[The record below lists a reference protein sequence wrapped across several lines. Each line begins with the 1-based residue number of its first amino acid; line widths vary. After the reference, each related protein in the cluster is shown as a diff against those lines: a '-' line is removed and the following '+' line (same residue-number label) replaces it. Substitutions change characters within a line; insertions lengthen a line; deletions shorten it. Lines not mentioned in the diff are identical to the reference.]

1 MLIRKLLECEE
12 FIAGDHTRLRELLH
26 PDKQPLNLRYS
37 LAHAQVDVGE
47 TSTPH
52 ALKTAEVYYILQGQG
67 EMHIDEEVQL
77 VTVGATIYIPPL
89 AKQYIHNCGEE
100 PLVFLCIVDPAW
112 RLEDEII
119 FE

>member
-1 MLIRKLLECEE
+1 M
-12 FIAGDHTRLRELLH
+12 
-26 PDKQPLNLRYS
+26 
-37 LAHAQVDVGE
+37 
-47 TSTPH
+47 
-52 ALKTAEVYYILQGQG
+52 QGQG

-77 VTVGATIYIPPL
+77 VTVGAAIYIPPL

-112 RLEDEII
+112 RVEDEII